1 MMKKI
6 VSLFAYLFIAVI
18 PLSAQDDCKRLFEPV
33 TEAIRKTDVL
43 AFLEYFA
50 ETVACDILGEE
61 QKYSKG
67 QARQA
72 IQKFFTDNS
81 DVRSFTI
88 RHCSGKE
95 LLKYAIGNLT
105 TVNGSRY
112 RLTIFAS
119 VDNGKL
125 KVQQL
130 RITRDE

>member
-1 MMKKI
+1 MFM
-6 VSLFAYLFIAVI
+6 VVL
-18 PLSAQDDCKRLFEPV
+18 PLSAQDDCKRLFEPLAD
-33 TEAIRKTDVL
+33 AIRKTDIPV
-43 AFLEYFA
+43 FSEYLA

-67 QARQA
+67 QARQI

-81 DVRSFTI
+81 DVRSFTV

-105 TVNGSRY
+105 TVNNSRY

-119 VDNGKL
+119 VDNDKL

-130 RITRDE
+130 RITREE